1 MRKFLHSRLLLIPS
15 VLLLMAALVGLA
27 QGYSALHPASARAA
41 STHKA
46 IDCSQTRTCADARVE
61 DETYVGHDEPS
72 VLFYSNKPG
81 SGTRM
86 QYHLSLPKD
95 PPAQPTQADG
105 TVSTNFQLHPAFWF
119 GMAMCATQS
128 APNPGLPCTPDSDN
142 NITDAAHHPGAAF
155 TELQFYPPGWVQWPN
170 IAGSCD
176 PTRWCAALNIDSVA
190 VDQIH
195 GTTLNIPC
203 AQFIFAPTF
212 EYVNFAFVTKNG
224 HSLAPANPVD
234 STLATFTPDAART
247 LFMNSGDQ
255 LVVTLRDS
263 EHGLR
268 VEITDLTTHQSGLMT
283 ASAENGFGQVKYAPA
298 PSTECTNIP
307 YDFHPMYSTT
317 SEQTDVPWTVHSYN
331 IAFSDE
337 IGHWD
342 YCSSVP
348 QDGGSCAGNEG
359 AGSDQEPADE
369 DNTFCF
375 SQAPAGCVD
384 SNTGFDGVSYQQ
396 VWPDGDT
403 AHHPTPILFTSPLT
417 GDGFNVNY
425 NRVAFET
432 DLPDLE
438 GTCNIFTGAGCTLI
452 PTTDDGAPAGFYPFF
467 SMGRLGEH
475 CYWGEGNDIPGFT
488 QNDFGRNNQYGTLLA
503 RTHINFGGGGTTRVL
518 FVDFRQI
525 LSSNPCLAPGAS
537 GGR

>member
-72 VLFYSNKPG
+72 ALFYSNKPG

-142 NITDAAHHPGAAF
+142 NITDAVHHPGAAF

-307 YDFHPMYSTT
+307 YDFLRCT
-317 SEQTDVPWTVHSYN
+317 
-331 IAFSDE
+331 
-337 IGHWD
+337 
-342 YCSSVP
+342 
-348 QDGGSCAGNEG
+348 
-359 AGSDQEPADE
+359 
-369 DNTFCF
+369 
-375 SQAPAGCVD
+375 APLQSRQMCPGR
-384 SNTGFDGVSYQQ
+384 S
-396 VWPDGDT
+396 
-403 AHHPTPILFTSPLT
+403 
-417 GDGFNVNY
+417 
-425 NRVAFET
+425 
-432 DLPDLE
+432 
-438 GTCNIFTGAGCTLI
+438 I
-452 PTTDDGAPAGFYPFF
+452 PTISPSLMRSVTGIIAALCLR
-467 SMGRLGEH
+467 MVA
-475 CYWGEGNDIPGFT
+475 
-488 QNDFGRNNQYGTLLA
+488 LA
-503 RTHINFGGGGTTRVL
+503 RAMRARAATRN
-518 FVDFRQI
+518 RQMRI
-525 LSSNPCLAPGAS
+525 TPSALARRLPAVSIPIQGLMEFPISKSGLMEIRRITQRLSSLPV
-537 GGR
+537 R